1 MDAKDIFCLV
11 NIWKGEKRELKFAI
25 NGACIMIDF

>member
-1 MDAKDIFCLV
+1 MDDKDIFCLV
-11 NIWKGEKRELKFAI
+11 YGKGEKRELKFAI